1 MYESLSVS
9 QRLVD
14 LVLGVFRFLFVV
26 FDRKVNTDHED
37 HQTQQEHDKWR
48 QDLLLLRRAAE
59 INDREHHSNKNG
71 DIVIL
76 FRKEYPPGGSY
87 PAP

>member
-37 HQTQQEHDKWR
+37 HQTQQEHDK
-48 QDLLLLRRAAE
+48 
-59 INDREHHSNKNG
+59 
-71 DIVIL
+71 
-76 FRKEYPPGGSY
+76 
-87 PAP
+87 